1 MSALTFDTVA
11 LRMLA
16 KRVDEL
22 ITINRDN
29 LGTGN
34 ALVPGDANATA
45 LNYSSAVGYIRA
57 LHDILGVCEDVE
69 DQLRKL

>member
-1 MSALTFDTVA
+1 MAALTLDTAA
-11 LRMLA
+11 LRLLA
-16 KRVDEL
+16 KKVDTL
-22 ITINRDN
+22 IEINRHN

-57 LHDILGVCEDVE
+57 LHDILGMCEDVE
-69 DQLRKL
+69 DELRKM